1 MFNVSG
7 EGMTTKNMQGMV
19 TKMGAKEQPH
29 KNKLENN
36 QSIKFNCFTLLQTAR
51 HVKATGS
58 TCPHKAPTVAPNS
71 AALTNSAMAKVG
83 SCKAFRVAALGSFH
97 AKIWRKMFNEGF
109 VSNFA

>member
-36 QSIKFNCFTLLQTAR
+36 QSIKFNCFTLLQT
-51 HVKATGS
+51 GS
-58 TCPHKAPTVAPNS
+58 PRKSNRLHLSTQ
-71 AALTNSAMAKVG
+71 G
-83 SCKAFRVAALGSFH
+83 SHSGTQ
-97 AKIWRKMFNEGF
+97 
-109 VSNFA
+109 